1 MNQEDKVPKKP
12 GSVFP
17 SPLLRVDIKGQ
28 RPCAGDLLGVWGKA
42 EIMEERKG
50 T

>member
-17 SPLLRVDIKGQ
+17 SPLLRVDMKGKG
-28 RPCAGDLLGVWGKA
+28 PVLGSYWEWGGKQ
-42 EIMEERKG
+42 K
-50 T
+50 